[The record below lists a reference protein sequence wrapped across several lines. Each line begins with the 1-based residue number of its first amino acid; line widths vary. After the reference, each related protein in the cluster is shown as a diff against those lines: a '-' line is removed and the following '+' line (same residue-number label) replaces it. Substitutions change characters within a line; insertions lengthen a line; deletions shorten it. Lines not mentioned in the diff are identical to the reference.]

1 MNNFFKLVLTAFIF
15 VSLAPTVHASDPI
28 LQEDDGGGVTQRK
41 KSTNTDASS
50 SASSSGS
57 VGDEAADKN
66 VAQAA
71 RWAYVSKVTKWLASW
86 VYKDVTENPERAK
99 SRLAFL
105 KSKSFLIPA
114 VAVTGGVLAYM
125 YDPERV
131 MAFGWS
137 ILAPVLGAY
146 AGINDNPVTGGD
158 TGTGVGSSNTVT
170 GFDGSGI
177 ASQTAYPNTSMN
189 PFN

>member
-1 MNNFFKLVLTAFIF
+1 MNNFFKLALTAFIF
-15 VSLAPTVHASDPI
+15 VSLAPSIHATESFSQD
-28 LQEDDGGGVTQRK
+28 EDGGGVTQRK
-41 KSTNTDASS
+41 KPTNTDASS
-50 SASSSGS
+50 SASSSG
-57 VGDEAADKN
+57 VVEDEATDKN

-105 KSKSFLIPA
+105 ASKSFMIPA
-114 VAVTGGVLAYM
+114 VAITGGVLAYL
-125 YDPERV
+125 YDPETV
-131 MAFGWS
+131 MNFGWG

-146 AGINDNPVTGGD
+146 AGINDNVVTGGD
-158 TGTGVGSSNTVT
+158 TGTGVGSSGSVT
-170 GFDGSGI
+170 GFDGSGM
-177 ASQTAYPNTSMN
+177 ASQTPYPNTSIN